1 MYSFVQDG
9 DTFVV
14 SLDNHQEVVAALAA
28 FCEEQGILAG
38 EITGIGAVNSATLR
52 FLDPATKLYVDKTF
66 DEQMEISSLVGNIS
80 EKDGTPP
87 PCQFRPERL
96 YSGRRTPSL
105 LHIERS
111 LRGGSQE
118 VPLQGRPPLRAFTRH
133 QSLRVLKGVFFKL
146 LIYRVLWKT
155 RRIIDYTFFVKC
167 LFLVNYK
174 IRQNWAT

>member
-80 EKDGTPP
+80 EKDGKPYLHLHAN
-87 PCQFRPERL
+87 F
-96 YSGRRTPSL
+96 GRRDYTVVGGHL
-105 LHIERS
+105 LCCT
-111 LRGGSQE
+111 LNGGSQE

-155 RRIIDYTFFVKC
+155 HRIIDYTFFVKC